1 MVTVLLIDDSAFQR
15 KIITRIL
22 NDLGHDVI
30 TADNGHEGVER
41 IISEK
46 PAIVLSDLLMP
57 GYDGTWVLG
66 QLKEKGIKVPV
77 IMVTSDVQTTTRDL
91 CMSLGAFE
99 YLNKPVQKNLLQ
111 ATIGKALTGGT
122 I

>member
-1 MVTVLLIDDSAFQR
+1 
-15 KIITRIL
+15 
-22 NDLGHDVI
+22 
-30 TADNGHEGVER
+30 
-41 IISEK
+41 
-46 PAIVLSDLLMP
+46 MP

-99 YLNKPVQKNLLQ
+99 YLNKPVLKNLLQ

>member
-41 IISEK
+41 IITEK

-66 QLKEKGIKVPV
+66 QLKERGIKVPV

-91 CMSLGAFE
+91 CMSLGAFD

>member
-22 NDLGHDVI
+22 NELGHDVI
-30 TADNGHEGVER
+30 TANNGHEGVER
-41 IISEK
+41 ILNEK

-57 GYDGTWVLG
+57 EYDGTWVLE
-66 QLKEKGIKVPV
+66 QLKERGIKIPV
-77 IMVTSDVQTTTRDL
+77 IMVTSDVQTTTREL

-99 YLNKPVQKNLLQ
+99 YLNKPVQKNLIQ
-111 ATIGKALTGGT
+111 STIGKALTGGT
-122 I
+122 L